1 MAILKFK
8 YYEKLKRINKMKLDV
23 LNDSISQKSS
33 LEKKEEAIKLYTVIE
48 MTRQQLAKNADIDKV
63 FEEISKKRFKK
74 QIDEMNKEIK
84 N

>member
-48 MTRQQLAKNADIDKV
+48 MTR
-63 FEEISKKRFKK
+63 
-74 QIDEMNKEIK
+74 
-84 N
+84 